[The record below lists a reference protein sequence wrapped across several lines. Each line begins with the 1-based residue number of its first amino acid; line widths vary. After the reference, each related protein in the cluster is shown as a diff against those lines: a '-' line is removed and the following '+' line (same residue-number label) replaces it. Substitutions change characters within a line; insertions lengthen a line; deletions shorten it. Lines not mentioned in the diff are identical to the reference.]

1 MHPSVWTAAAMEKI
15 SPSGPRVSHLDNNI
29 PLVFAAKKKKKEK
42 RKNNRAPA
50 AELGTA
56 LWLASLLIKASLPS
70 PSPTSSSLKSS

>member
-15 SPSGPRVSHLDNNI
+15 TPSGTRVSHLDNNI
-29 PLVFAAKKKKKEK
+29 PLVFAAKKKE
-42 RKNNRAPA
+42 NNRAPA

-70 PSPTSSSLKSS
+70 PSPKSSSLKSS